1 MKPLTLTMSAFGP
14 FSALQTIDFTQAA
27 QSGIFLISGKTG
39 AGKTTILDAI
49 TFALYGRASGS
60 SRKSENFKSKNAS
73 AEDECYVIL
82 TFLLDDKEYTIRRRP
97 KQELE
102 KKRGGGTKIAEQRA
116 ELTLPSG
123 EVLDS
128 PTEVNQ
134 KIIEL
139 MGIDCE
145 QFKRII
151 MLAQGEFKE
160 LLEASSRTKMELFRK
175 IFGTEEYDRFT
186 KNLDK
191 RKKELSARWE
201 NSLTVRRRLV
211 DNLSRNGVLR
221 LTDSA
226 NPEHL
231 EAATLGDIVKEYIE
245 GQQKRLDDCK
255 GQLAIL
261 EKEREGIDLTAA
273 LERARRFAERERLTA
288 EVLRLSEGKQE
299 YENIEKRLKLAAEA
313 KIIAV
318 REEQWQSVKSRLA
331 THRKQQETEQA
342 ALAAAKSSVEAAAA
356 EQQKKPA
363 RQKRLE
369 ELAGELVLCR
379 QTAILAKTL
388 SEGAPCP

>member
-245 GQQKRLDDCK
+245 GQQKRLD
-255 GQLAIL
+255 
-261 EKEREGIDLTAA
+261 
-273 LERARRFAERERLTA
+273 
-288 EVLRLSEGKQE
+288 
-299 YENIEKRLKLAAEA
+299 
-313 KIIAV
+313 
-318 REEQWQSVKSRLA
+318 
-331 THRKQQETEQA
+331 
-342 ALAAAKSSVEAAAA
+342 
-356 EQQKKPA
+356 
-363 RQKRLE
+363 
-369 ELAGELVLCR
+369 
-379 QTAILAKTL
+379 
-388 SEGAPCP
+388 